1 MERLKVYRERA
12 GLTQQQLA
20 DALGVART
28 TVTMWE
34 TSPNMPT
41 VRILPKL
48 AHVLG
53 VTVDELLEVKGM
65 EDGK

>member
-48 AHVLG
+48 SHVLS
-53 VTVDELLEVKGM
+53 VTVDELLDANKKEG
-65 EDGK
+65 